1 MPIEGLVFFVL
12 LVCFGLWRSAKP
24 RPRPKPKPQLTP
36 WHPELGRRKA
46 NALLVFYLLAYG
58 GPGLMLALMATHG
71 HFR

>member
-1 MPIEGLVFFVL
+1 M
-12 LVCFGLWRSAKP
+12 
-24 RPRPKPKPQLTP
+24 TP

-46 NALLVFYLLAYG
+46 IPLLGFYLFAYG